1 MRLRS
6 IQGLFLLLAVLLI
19 VTSCREKK
27 SAQVDQDV
35 YYTCSMDPQ
44 VIEHKPGK
52 CPICKMDLT
61 PVKKRNGEKK
71 DEIQLSEQQIRLG
84 NIVTDTIRNGK
95 IGDRMVL
102 TGTLNFNQMKSR
114 AVSSRVMGRIDKLYF
129 RNQGDYVKKGAPLA
143 DIYSEELNA
152 AKQEYLLAL
161 DRANAFK
168 DETAID
174 FGQLLQSARNKL
186 MLWGMTNAQLA
197 TLEKTRDAGTVTTL
211 FSTAEGYI
219 TELSLREGDYV
230 MEGGTIVKLVDL
242 SELWAEAQVYSSQLA
257 EIDRN
262 SVAVVHLVG
271 EEERTVTGKI
281 ELVNPEISPETRIN
295 LLRVSIP
302 NPGNRFKPGM
312 PVYVVLQSPVRN
324 TLSLPVDAVIRD
336 GQAATVWLRTGK
348 SSFKNVMVKTGM
360 EIGDRIEILS
370 GLSSGDAVVTSG
382 AYLLNSEYIFKKGS
396 DPMSGH
402 NH

>member
-1 MRLRS
+1 MMLRS
-6 IQGLFLLLAVLLI
+6 IQLIFLLVAVLL
-19 VTSCREKK
+19 TAASCREKK
-27 SAQVDQDV
+27 SAQVDPDV

-44 VIEHKPGK
+44 VVEYKPGK

-114 AVSSRVMGRIDKLYF
+114 AVSSRVMGRIEKLYF

-186 MLWGMTNAQLA
+186 QLWGMTNAQLA
-197 TLEKTRDAGTVTTL
+197 VLEKTRNAGTVTTF
-211 FSTAEGYI
+211 FSTAEGYVA
-219 TELSLREGDYV
+219 ELALREGDYV

-257 EIDRN
+257 QIDRN
-262 SVAVVHLVG
+262 SVATVQLVG
-271 EEERTVTGKI
+271 DEDKEVTGKI
-281 ELVNPEISPETRIN
+281 DLVNPEVSPETRIN

-312 PVYVVLQSPVRN
+312 PVYVVLQSPARN

-336 GQAATVWLRTGK
+336 GTAATVWLRTGK

-360 EIGDRIEILS
+360 ESGDRIEILS

-396 DPMSGH
+396 DPMTGH

>member
-1 MRLRS
+1 MLRS
-6 IQGLFLLLAVLLI
+6 IKRIIYVVAVLWA
-19 VTSCREKK
+19 VASCRDKK
-27 SAQVDQDV
+27 SAHVDPDI

-44 VIEHKPGK
+44 VVEYKPGK

-84 NIVTDTIRNGK
+84 NIIADTIRSGK
-95 IGDRMVL
+95 LGDRVVL
-102 TGTLNFNQMKSR
+102 TGTLNFNQLKSN
-114 AVSSRVMGRIDKLYF
+114 AVSSRVMGRVDRLYF
-129 RNQGDYVKKGAPLA
+129 RNQGDYVKKGAPLV

-161 DRANAFK
+161 DRKNAFK

-186 MLWGMTNAQLA
+186 LLWGMTGVQIAA
-197 TLEKTRDAGTVTTL
+197 LEKTRNTGTVTTF

-219 TELSLREGDYV
+219 TELALTEGEYV

-257 EIDRN
+257 EVDRN
-262 SVAVVHLVG
+262 SVATVQVVG
-271 EEERTVTGKI
+271 EKDKEVTGKI
-281 ELVNPEISPETRIN
+281 ELINPEISPETRIN
-295 LLRVSIP
+295 LLRVSIA
-302 NPGNRFKPGM
+302 NPGNRLKPGM
-312 PVYVVLQSPVRN
+312 PVYVVLQSPARN

-370 GLSSGDAVVTSG
+370 GLSSGDAVVISG
-382 AYLLNSEYIFKKGS
+382 AYLLNSEFIFKKGS
-396 DPMSGH
+396 DPMTGH

>member
-1 MRLRS
+1 M
-6 IQGLFLLLAVLLI
+6 
-19 VTSCREKK
+19 
-27 SAQVDQDV
+27 
-35 YYTCSMDPQ
+35 
-44 VIEHKPGK
+44 
-52 CPICKMDLT
+52 
-61 PVKKRNGEKK
+61 
-71 DEIQLSEQQIRLG
+71 
-84 NIVTDTIRNGK
+84 
-95 IGDRMVL
+95 
-102 TGTLNFNQMKSR
+102 
-114 AVSSRVMGRIDKLYF
+114 
-129 RNQGDYVKKGAPLA
+129 
-143 DIYSEELNA
+143 
-152 AKQEYLLAL
+152 
-161 DRANAFK
+161 
-168 DETAID
+168 
-174 FGQLLQSARNKL
+174 
-186 MLWGMTNAQLA
+186 
-197 TLEKTRDAGTVTTL
+197 VTTL